1 MSTVIVIGAGP
12 AGIMA
17 SLGAAKAGH
26 RVLLL
31 EKNSLPGRKLS
42 ITGGGRCNITNSTDI
57 DGFISNTISNGKF
70 LYGPFFT
77 FSNEDMIE
85 LLKSC
90 GVAVHTE
97 DNGRVFPASG
107 SSRDII
113 DALLR
118 LIKIHGVKLKTKT
131 AVQSLVLEKTKN
143 HGDICTGVKT
153 VSGEVIKSDITIVT
167 TGGITYPSTGSTGDG
182 YEFARKSG
190 HGIIEPCPAL
200 APFVTKDSSIKDL
213 QGISLKN
220 IHGIVKQDGK
230 ILFKSTGDILFT
242 HYGISGPLIL
252 NASGYCE
259 SHLKNGELTLVLDF
273 LHEEKN
279 MEERML
285 SLFNTCKNK
294 QIRTALKTL
303 FPESIAVF
311 LLAKAEI
318 SQEKPVH
325 SISKKEAKPFPTD

>member
-1 MSTVIVIGAGP
+1 MVSTVIVIGAGP

-31 EKNSLPGRKLS
+31 EKNNLPGRKLS

-118 LIKIHGVKLKTKT
+118 LIKIHGVKLKRKT

-143 HGDICTGVKT
+143 HEDICTGVKT

-167 TGGITYPSTGSTGDG
+167 TGGITYPSNDLSSPRIMIPSRTACPPVFTGVAS
-182 YEFARKSG
+182 F
-190 HGIIEPCPAL
+190 
-200 APFVTKDSSIKDL
+200 
-213 QGISLKN
+213 
-220 IHGIVKQDGK
+220 
-230 ILFKSTGDILFT
+230 ILLRS
-242 HYGISGPLIL
+242 
-252 NASGYCE
+252 
-259 SHLKNGELTLVLDF
+259 
-273 LHEEKN
+273 
-279 MEERML
+279 EER
-285 SLFNTCKNK
+285 
-294 QIRTALKTL
+294 R
-303 FPESIAVF
+303 VG
-311 LLAKAEI
+311 
-318 SQEKPVH
+318 
-325 SISKKEAKPFPTD
+325 KECRSRWSPYH